1 MKTRSLILLASA
13 ITLAAGAALV
23 GRALM
28 RPPPPVT
35 IVKQVDAPRAPVR
48 QVLTLSGAITP
59 GDFVMGR
66 ALTWRELPADQ
77 IRAEH
82 YTANTDEERRKI
94 ELAVAGATPRRA
106 LREGDALT
114 RDALVFP
121 GEHGFV
127 ASVLKPDMRA
137 VSVPT
142 SAVTSNSGLVTA
154 GDRVDVILHL
164 ERDKKQV
171 PVQGF
176 VDTSMTSLAAQTIV
190 RNVRVLALNGNAGG
204 IAPPLNDPAASAA
217 ADKKPAPVRN
227 VYESITLEVEPK
239 DGERLALAQEVGS
252 LQLALRS
259 VQADSVEQ
267 PHDSVTRVTRVDDA
281 TGIFLPRAQLVPP
294 IQVHIYRGERRG
306 VEVFPGDPP
315 EDAASGGSTPDGSK
329 PE

>member
-35 IVKQVDAPRAPVR
+35 IVKQVEAPRAPVR
-48 QVLTLSGAITP
+48 QVLTVSGALPP

-66 ALTWRELPADQ
+66 ALAWRELPAGE

-106 LREGDALT
+106 LREGEPLL
-114 RDALVFP
+114 RDALVFS
-121 GEHGFV
+121 GDHGFV
-127 ASVLKPDMRA
+127 ASVLKPQMRA

-164 ERDKKQV
+164 ERDKNQA
-171 PVQGF
+171 PVQGLADVSF
-176 VDTSMTSLAAQTIV
+176 SSLAAQTIV
-190 RNVRVLALNGNAGG
+190 RNVRVLALNGNAAG
-204 IAPPLNDPAASAA
+204 ISPPVNEPAAQGA
-217 ADKKPAPVRN
+217 ADKKIAPVRN
-227 VYESITLEVEPK
+227 VYESITLEVDPK
-239 DGERLALAQEVGS
+239 DGERLALAQEVGK

-259 VQADSVEQ
+259 VQADAVEQ
-267 PHDSVTRVTRVDDA
+267 IHDADSRVTRVDDA
-281 TGIFLPRAQLVPP
+281 TDIFNLPRSQPV
-294 IQVHIYRGERRG
+294 QVRVYHGERQRM
-306 VEVFPGDPP
+306 EVFRGAP
-315 EDAASGGSTPDGSK
+315 EAEQLPAGSTPQ
-329 PE
+329 

>member
-35 IVKQVDAPRAPVR
+35 IVKQVDAPRTPVR
-48 QVLTLSGAITP
+48 QVLTLSGAFTP
-59 GDFVMGR
+59 GDFVTGR

-94 ELAVAGATPRRA
+94 ELAVAGATPRRV
-106 LREGDALT
+106 LSEGAPLT

-121 GEHGFV
+121 GDHGFV

-164 ERDKKQV
+164 ERDKKQA
-171 PVQGF
+171 PMPGQA
-176 VDTSMTSLAAQTIV
+176 DTSFSTLAAQTIV
-190 RNVRVLALNGNAGG
+190 RNVRVLALNGNTGG
-204 IAPPLNDPAASAA
+204 IAPAVNEPAAPAV
-217 ADKKPAPVRN
+217 ADKKLAPVRN
-227 VYESITLEVEPK
+227 FYESITLEVDPK

-252 LQLALRS
+252 LQIALRS
-259 VQADSVEQ
+259 VQADAAGQ
-267 PHDSVTRVTRVDDA
+267 TQDSDTRVTRVNDA
-281 TGIFLPRAQLVPP
+281 TDIFNLPRAQPV
-294 IQVHIYRGERRG
+294 QVHTYRGDRYRM
-306 VEVFPGDPP
+306 EVFRGAPP
-315 EDAASGGSTPDGSK
+315 DDAAPAGDTPQ
-329 PE
+329 

>member
-1 MKTRSLILLASA
+1 M
-13 ITLAAGAALV
+13 

-35 IVKQVDAPRAPVR
+35 IVKQVDAPRTPVR
-48 QVLTLSGAITP
+48 QVLTLSGAFTP
-59 GDFVMGR
+59 GDFVTGR

-106 LREGDALT
+106 LNEGTPLT

-121 GEHGFV
+121 GDHGFV
-127 ASVLKPDMRA
+127 ASVLKPAMRA

-164 ERDKKQV
+164 QRDKTQA
-171 PVQGF
+171 PMPGAADASF
-176 VDTSMTSLAAQTIV
+176 TTLAAQTIV
-190 RNVRVLALNGNAGG
+190 RNVRVLALNGNASG
-204 IAPPLNDPAASAA
+204 IAPGVNEPVASGA
-217 ADKKPAPVRN
+217 ADKKVAPIRN
-227 VYESITLEVEPK
+227 LYESITLEVDPK
-239 DGERLALAQEVGS
+239 DGERLALAQEVGT

-259 VQADSVEQ
+259 VLAGAVDQT
-267 PHDSVTRVTRVDDA
+267 HDRDTRVTRVDD
-281 TGIFLPRAQLVPP
+281 TTDIFDLPRAQPV
-294 IQVHIYRGERRG
+294 QVHTYRGDRYRM
-306 VEVFPGDPP
+306 EVFRGAPP
-315 EDAASGGSTPDGSK
+315 EDAASAGDMPQ
-329 PE
+329 